1 MTQAAEPS
9 ASGIDAAAVLD
20 ALSEIIDPEVGLN
33 IVDLGL
39 IYAIDA
45 RARAIR
51 VRMTMTTPFCPM
63 GGMVTDEVRAVIA
76 HRFPARRIDVDLV
89 WEPRWQPDMMS
100 PIARL
105 EFGLA
110 G

>member
-1 MTQAAEPS
+1 MTQAAEQS
-9 ASGIDAAAVLD
+9 TSGVDADPVLD
-20 ALSEIIDPEVGLN
+20 ALREIIDPEVGLN

-39 IYAIDA
+39 IYAIEA

-63 GGMVTDEVRAVIA
+63 GGMLTDEVRAVVA
-76 HRFPARRIDVDLV
+76 HRFPVRRIDVDLV
-89 WEPRWQPDMMS
+89 WEPRWQPDMVS

-105 EFGLA
+105 EFGLN